1 MTHLAEGPATK
12 SGALG
17 VGLAR
22 ASIATLEHYAVILWA
37 ATALTTVY
45 LIVLPPGADVITG
58 LAWADL
64 EALQGHFPVSLS
76 DLWLSRGIGYKA
88 FLYLAEGLSRF
99 VADDALRI
107 RIAIFNAIFIALAV
121 GVLNSASWAFLLRRD
136 PGFVSRLSLRD
147 RAETL
152 ALAALCFVPAV
163 IWSWAQ
169 DTHISVLLC
178 VLGIGLA
185 LSSSARAQWC
195 SGIVLFLLF
204 SIKGVTALDFLFVL
218 AAAFAAGD
226 AARIRRVIISAGIAT
241 AATGLAYA
249 TILRGEFEN
258 ILLAAQF
265 QENNLSVRLGAFL
278 DNGLQFAAYNPAI
291 PIALLLLA
299 AAVGTGLTRKSPRL
313 VGFAILIWL
322 VPFASLVAQHE
333 FFGYHYQG
341 FVLSAWLSLSALYLA
356 RGGQWPDFFKIR
368 SAPPL
373 AKALVVLVCCVDVAA
388 ISASL
393 LTTKKSI
400 YSRSAIERR
409 LDCWIEISRQA
420 RSLILRAD
428 PRLAQSGTIVNL
440 TPVAYGLGLRS
451 FSRFFFPLPLQPQN
465 MATAASRDYVR
476 SIAAYDGPAIIAYD
490 AMMQLGGAYAPI
502 VAHLRA
508 DYRPVPVSPPL
519 CAGAQTSNVLVWLR
533 AKN

>member
-37 ATALTTVY
+37 VTALTTVY

-64 EALQGHFPVSLS
+64 EALQGHFPISLS

-99 VADDALRI
+99 VAGDALRI

-121 GVLNSASWAFLLRRD
+121 GVLSGASWAFLLRRD
-136 PGFVSRLSLRD
+136 PGVVSRLSLRD

-178 VLGIGLA
+178 VLGIGLV
-185 LSSSARAQWC
+185 LSPSARAQWC

-218 AAAFAAGD
+218 ATAFATGD
-226 AARIRRVIISAGIAT
+226 AARIRRVIVSAGIAT

-249 TILRGEFEN
+249 TVLRGEFEN

-291 PIALLLLA
+291 PIALLVACGSRRRWIDEKKPSTRRLRHSDLAGAARQPPRAARVLRLPLPGFRPLCVAEPVGALSGPGRTVAGLLQDPLGA
-299 AAVGTGLTRKSPRL
+299 AAGESTCRSG
-313 VGFAILIWL
+313 
-322 VPFASLVAQHE
+322 
-333 FFGYHYQG
+333 
-341 FVLSAWLSLSALYLA
+341 VL
-356 RGGQWPDFFKIR
+356 RR
-368 SAPPL
+368 
-373 AKALVVLVCCVDVAA
+373 CCRDQRVAA
-388 ISASL
+388 
-393 LTTKKSI
+393 
-400 YSRSAIERR
+400 
-409 LDCWIEISRQA
+409 DDQEIDLFEKRHRTQA
-420 RSLILRAD
+420 RLLD
-428 PRLAQSGTIVNL
+428 
-440 TPVAYGLGLRS
+440 
-451 FSRFFFPLPLQPQN
+451 
-465 MATAASRDYVR
+465 
-476 SIAAYDGPAIIAYD
+476 
-490 AMMQLGGAYAPI
+490 
-502 VAHLRA
+502 
-508 DYRPVPVSPPL
+508 
-519 CAGAQTSNVLVWLR
+519 
-533 AKN
+533 